1 MSDVNVVLLALYTI
15 CLMAGFPPKKV
26 QSYACNY
33 KWFIW
38 EVILGYTN
46 GRADK
51 EVSEAGEGALMN
63 R

>member
-26 QSYACNY
+26 QSY